1 MVQSSQELKHKARHH
16 DQSGKSELSSTWSLL
31 IDNLSKLNIPAEEEA
46 LAASERATPAEEP
59 GLAHKVT
66 TFLCLLILTLH
77 PAVWNRRRG
86 VLRQRKAGSGLKP
99 TLGERE
105 PEAPGTEINVEV
117 KTVRLQKAERTEKG
131 EGVARARGELVV
143 SMQGGPGGASICRPG

>member
-1 MVQSSQELKHKARHH
+1 MVQSSQELKHKARHPRPEREIRIVI
-16 DQSGKSELSSTWSLL
+16 DVESL

-86 VLRQRKAGSGLKP
+86 VLRQREGRVRTEANAR
-99 TLGERE
+99 ERE
-105 PEAPGTEINVEV
+105 PEAPGTEINVEEDSA
-117 KTVRLQKAERTEKG
+117 TTEAERTER
-131 EGVARARGELVV
+131 ESVARSAGNWWL
-143 SMQGGPGGASICRPG
+143 SMQGGPGGCKHM